1 MNLNDGDV
9 IEYNHPDLD
18 FQYSDVVYTL
28 DFQGKT
34 YYVCGFM
41 GQEEN
46 EWNWTAQVQSKE
58 DEEELDIVEDAEE
71 ANKVLIRFFEIME
84 EAVTKGKK
92 VTPR

>member
-1 MNLNDGDV
+1 
-9 IEYNHPDLD
+9 
-18 FQYSDVVYTL
+18 
-28 DFQGKT
+28 
-34 YYVCGFM
+34 M

-58 DEEELDIVEDAEE
+58 DEEELDIVENAEE